1 MGLEILEGTTP
12 ITLAATDAKA
22 TVVLRA
28 GDAPIQAGL
37 MHLREMRQLNAL
49 GCR

>member
-12 ITLAATDAKA
+12 ITPAATDAKG

-28 GDAPIQAGL
+28 GDAPIQTGL
-37 MHLREMRQLNAL
+37 VHLRGMRQLSV
-49 GCR
+49 